1 MESLDDVTDVTEVTT
16 DNSQDEVSD
25 LIEVTTDTGQAE
37 FQTIVSQNERL
48 IELAEHEDT
57 INYYQ
62 LAALLLVVAVLGILV
77 GQGFVKIFKR

>member
-1 MESLDDVTDVTEVTT
+1 MENSVNLDDVTEVT
-16 DNSQDEVSD
+16 
-25 LIEVTTDTGQAE
+25 EVTTDTGQVE
-37 FQTIVSQNERL
+37 LQTIVSQNERL

-62 LAALLLVVAVLGILV
+62 LVALLLVVAVLGILV

>member
-1 MESLDDVTDVTEVTT
+1 MENPENLDDVTEVT
-16 DNSQDEVSD
+16 
-25 LIEVTTDTGQAE
+25 EVTTDTGQVE
-37 FQTIVSQNERL
+37 LQTIVSQNERL

-62 LAALLLVVAVLGILV
+62 LVALLLVVAVLGILV